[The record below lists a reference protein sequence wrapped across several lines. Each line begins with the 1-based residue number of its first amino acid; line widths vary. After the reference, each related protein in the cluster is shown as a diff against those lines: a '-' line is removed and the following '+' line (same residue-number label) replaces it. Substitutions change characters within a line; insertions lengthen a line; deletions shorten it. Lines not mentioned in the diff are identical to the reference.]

1 MFFRRTSSGVFV
13 DTGEAGG
20 YCSVG
25 SQSELPGY
33 VVSGAERGGVVQFV
47 FYHFGRMNTAR
58 GGDDISCF
66 FLFMISGKVADVEVR
81 ETGSGYLVGTHPV
94 IFEASAIIDV
104 EFGSYL
110 PVVCK
115 VEGEFVF
122 ISHCIFGAK
131 LVVAVCLH
139 VLTGQCG
146 I

>member
-1 MFFRRTSSGVFV
+1 
-13 DTGEAGG
+13 
-20 YCSVG
+20 
-25 SQSELPGY
+25 
-33 VVSGAERGGVVQFV
+33 
-47 FYHFGRMNTAR
+47 MNTAR

-81 ETGSGYLVGTHPV
+81 ETGSGYLVGAHPV
-94 IFEASAIIDV
+94 IFEASAIVDI

-146 I
+146 VQGTCCGGSEQLWIVLYGSHPLQRRGVVVKMIIPFVQSQAQIMVAESLV